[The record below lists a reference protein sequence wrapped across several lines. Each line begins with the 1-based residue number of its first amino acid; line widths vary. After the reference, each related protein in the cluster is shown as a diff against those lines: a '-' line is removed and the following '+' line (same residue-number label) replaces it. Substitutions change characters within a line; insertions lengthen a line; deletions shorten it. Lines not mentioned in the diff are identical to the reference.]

1 VAGGLPL
8 LRRLLSSH
16 HTSLQLKTIWC
27 ISNLMANGA
36 FNVTHAHSH
45 SHTHVPA
52 VMYVEENQVAFV
64 DMGGLEDVIPLLN
77 VARGPDVVKRTAWAM
92 ANLTESSGV

>member
-1 VAGGLPL
+1 
-8 LRRLLSSH
+8 
-16 HTSLQLKTIWC
+16 
-27 ISNLMANGA
+27 
-36 FNVTHAHSH
+36 
-45 SHTHVPA
+45 
-52 VMYVEENQVAFV
+52 MYVEENQVAFV